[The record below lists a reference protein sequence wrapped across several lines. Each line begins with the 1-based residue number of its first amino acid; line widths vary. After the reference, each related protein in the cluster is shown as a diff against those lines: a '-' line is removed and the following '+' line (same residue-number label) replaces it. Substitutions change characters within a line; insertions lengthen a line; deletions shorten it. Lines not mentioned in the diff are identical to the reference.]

1 MLSIYL
7 EERKLNINSDCL
19 WMVKLW
25 VILLLVFRNVSLMF
39 RFSTL
44 SIKRM
49 LLYDYK
55 RNAFIVIRNLSKKQ
69 LIQMCV
75 YIYMPIVFI
84 ICLSFLCFVNCIT
97 TQCFWM
103 RDKTAINCESSESI
117 FCQRWCEHSSPS
129 YLQQIINFLTQSA
142 APWTA
147 VSFRPI
153 IILFIFTLK
162 PLSLC
167 LNGKK

>member
-25 VILLLVFRNVSLMF
+25 VILLLLFRNVSLMF

-75 YIYMPIVFI
+75 YIY
-84 ICLSFLCFVNCIT
+84 ICLLFLSYDCHFCVLSTVSLLSAFEWGIKQQSTVNPLNPSFVKGDVSIHLHHIYS
-97 TQCFWM
+97 
-103 RDKTAINCESSESI
+103 KLSI
-117 FCQRWCEHSSPS
+117 FSHNLLLPGLLSPS
-129 YLQQIINFLTQSA
+129 GQ
-142 APWTA
+142 
-147 VSFRPI
+147 
-153 IILFIFTLK
+153 
-162 PLSLC
+162 
-167 LNGKK
+167 